1 MRHKIG
7 VVIVAVA
14 TVGLGSASAAM
25 FAQRP
30 DVATT
35 MGRLLVAGALANASL
50 AFTLFLI
57 AVIPLR
63 RGQRWAF
70 WTLCLPILAYGVP
83 MLILD
88 GSNVAREHL
97 ASTLA
102 PQVGGLGLL
111 IVGLLLTR
119 PRVFAAGTTTSD

>member
-30 DVATT
+30 EVATT

-50 AFTLFLI
+50 ACTLFLI

-70 WTLCLPILAYGVP
+70 WTLCLPIW
-83 MLILD
+83 I
-88 GSNVAREHL
+88 
-97 ASTLA
+97 
-102 PQVGGLGLL
+102 
-111 IVGLLLTR
+111 R
-119 PRVFAAGTTTSD
+119 PDFRGKRKIA

>member
-7 VVIVAVA
+7 IALVALA

-25 FAQRP
+25 LAQRP
-30 DVATT
+30 DVTT
-35 MGRLLVAGALANASL
+35 TIGRLLVAGALANVSL
-50 AFTLFLI
+50 ALTLFLI
-57 AVIPLR
+57 AVNPLR

-70 WTLCLPILAYGVP
+70 WTLCLPIVAYGVP

-88 GSNVAREHL
+88 GTNVAREHL
-97 ASTLA
+97 LSSLA

-111 IVGLLLTR
+111 IVGLLLAR
-119 PRVFAAGTTTSD
+119 PGVFAGGTRSN